1 MNTLTLFAVGI
12 ILGILLSMTIIQNDL
27 WGRLMIGFSNV
38 KSPVNEESMRNSHA
52 LKKDAI
58 VNPLFQPLKDV
69 EKVEKKASGLNDGA
83 VKESKKLP
91 TEKAA
96 LTTKKATENVIPQ
109 DSEVSKVKKPP
120 IKWAPGK
127 ENNLN
132 KFIQEADN
140 VQQHIFGEK
149 LSSAS
154 STSEVKAD
162 PERTIEE
169 YSLRDRGGKKGG
181 LNGKN
186 KGRLGSGNNNNERDG
201 LSSIKDPTIRGS
213 IVAVN
218 NTETPINLQNQV
230 KLYKKLKK
238 KEKLFG
244 GDNDEINNEEEQEKN
259 SVSISTD
266 SKDSSTQRKEKG
278 TDSSISGTTT
288 SLSPLSSTSSAAS
301 TSATTSISSYK
312 LTNGIGKAL
321 ISYHDQCYRDFSSYK
336 PLVSSLETATKEGS
350 VSSCLFSFSFFY
362 FFFCVSLLLPS
373 SRFFFLFGCFL
384 SFSFS
389 VIVNHYLICPNKK
402 EVLNRR
408 I

>member
-1 MNTLTLFAVGI
+1 MNTLTLFSVGI

-69 EKVEKKASGLNDGA
+69 EKVEKKSSGVNDGP

-96 LTTKKATENVIPQ
+96 LATKKATETVIPQ
-109 DSEVSKVKKPP
+109 NSEVSNVKKPP

-132 KFIQEADN
+132 KFTQEADN

-154 STSEVKAD
+154 STSEVTAD
-162 PERTIEE
+162 SERTIEE
-169 YSLRDRGGKKGG
+169 YSLRDRGKKGG

-213 IVAVN
+213 IIAVN

-259 SVSISTD
+259 SVGGTSTD
-266 SKDSSTQRKEKG
+266 SKDSSTERKQKD
-278 TDSSISGTTT
+278 TDSSISGTPT
-288 SLSPLSSTSSAAS
+288 STSPLSTTSSAAS

-312 LTNGIGKAL
+312 LTNGNGKAL

-336 PLVSSLETATKEGS
+336 PLVPSLETATKEGS
-350 VSSCLFSFSFFY
+350 VSSCLFRFLSYCYFASVAFF
-362 FFFCVSLLLPS
+362 SLLSFRL
-373 SRFFFLFGCFL
+373 FL
-384 SFSFS
+384 SFSIS
-389 VIVNHYLICPNKK
+389 VIVNHYLICPDKK
-402 EVLNRR
+402 EVLKPK

>member
-1 MNTLTLFAVGI
+1 MNTLTLFSVGI

-38 KSPVNEESMRNSHA
+38 KSPFNEESLRNSHA
-52 LKKDAI
+52 LPEDAV

-69 EKVEKKASGLNDGA
+69 EKVEKKSSGIYDGA
-83 VKESKKLP
+83 VKESKMLP

-96 LTTKKATENVIPQ
+96 LTTKKATETVNPQ
-109 DSEVSKVKKPP
+109 NSEVSKVKKPP

-169 YSLRDRGGKKGG
+169 YSLRDRGKKGG
-181 LNGKN
+181 LNGQN

-201 LSSIKDPTIRGS
+201 LSSIKNPTIRGS

-244 GDNDEINNEEEQEKN
+244 GDNDEINNEEELEKN
-259 SVSISTD
+259 SVGGTSTD
-266 SKDSSTQRKEKG
+266 SKDSSTQRKEKD

-288 SLSPLSSTSSAAS
+288 STSPLSSTSSAVS

-312 LTNGIGKAL
+312 LTNGNGKAL

-336 PLVSSLETATKEGS
+336 PLVPSLETATKEGS
-350 VSSCLFSFSFFY
+350 VSSCLFSCSFFY
-362 FFFCVSLLLPS
+362 LFFCVSLLLLS
-373 SRFFFLFGCFL
+373 FASSFFSVVFSRFLFLL
-384 SFSFS
+384 
-389 VIVNHYLICPNKK
+389 
-402 EVLNRR
+402 
-408 I
+408 

>member
-1 MNTLTLFAVGI
+1 MNTLTLFSVGI

-38 KSPVNEESMRNSHA
+38 KSPVNEESTRNSHA

-69 EKVEKKASGLNDGA
+69 EKVAKKASGVNDGA

-91 TEKAA
+91 TEKSA
-96 LTTKKATENVIPQ
+96 LTTKKATETVIPQ
-109 DSEVSKVKKPP
+109 NSEVSKVKKPP

-154 STSEVKAD
+154 STSEVNTD

-169 YSLRDRGGKKGG
+169 YYLRDRGKKGG

-201 LSSIKDPTIRGS
+201 LSSIKDPSIRGS
-213 IVAVN
+213 IIAVN

-259 SVSISTD
+259 SVSASAD
-266 SKDSSTQRKEKG
+266 SKDSSSQSKEKG

-288 SLSPLSSTSSAAS
+288 STSPLSTTSSAAS
-301 TSATTSISSYK
+301 TSATTSFSSYK
-312 LTNGIGKAL
+312 LTNGNGKAL
-321 ISYHDQCYRDFSSYK
+321 ISYHEQCYRDFSAYK
-336 PLVSSLETATKEGS
+336 PLVPSLETATKEGF

-362 FFFCVSLLLPS
+362 FLCISLLLPS
-373 SRFFFLFGCFL
+373 YRFFLFCCFL
-384 SFSFS
+384 SFSISLF
-389 VIVNHYLICPNKK
+389 L
-402 EVLNRR
+402 L
-408 I
+408 